1 MYVAHIMFPL
11 DGAGLDQAVWFQ
23 DMELSPFQ
31 WSKV

>member
-1 MYVAHIMFPL
+1 MYVATLFPL